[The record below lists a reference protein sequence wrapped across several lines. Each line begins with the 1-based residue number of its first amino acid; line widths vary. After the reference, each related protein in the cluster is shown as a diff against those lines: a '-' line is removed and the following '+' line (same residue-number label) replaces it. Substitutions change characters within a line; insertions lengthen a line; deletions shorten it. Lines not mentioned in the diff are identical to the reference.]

1 MANRWGF
8 ERRPRRT
15 LEAEAYLELQRTAD
29 VLTRTVNERLR
40 PDDLSPTQF
49 NVLRILRG
57 AGPDGLACGEIA
69 ERMLTRDPDITR
81 LLDRLERRGL
91 VARARERRDRRIV
104 RARITA
110 GGLRLLARL
119 DDPITELHVGQL
131 GHLGSGK
138 LRALVRL
145 LALARRENRGW

>member
-29 VLTRTVNERLR
+29 VLTRAVNERLR
-40 PDDLSPTQF
+40 PDDVSPTQF

-57 AGPDGLACGEIA
+57 AGPDGLACREIA

-91 VARARERRDRRIV
+91 VARAREKRDRRIV
-104 RARITA
+104 RTRITA

-131 GHLGSGK
+131 GHLGSAK

-145 LALARRENRGW
+145 LALARQENRDW